1 MNFNHLT
8 GIPTWNYYA
17 CMETPPHSDPPHED
31 REEDHEEDPEEEE
44 EDEDDFF
51 PRLCDVISR
60 NEQQTWATG
69 ESYLERLEKTLRD
82 FTTSPVTPATRGSCL
97 STTGGMSPLA
107 LG

>member
-1 MNFNHLT
+1 MNLNNLT
-8 GIPTWNYYA
+8 GAVPTWNYYA

-31 REEDHEEDPEEEE
+31 CEEDPEEEE

-82 FTTSPVTPATRGSCL
+82 FTASPRLPGTGT

>member
-1 MNFNHLT
+1 MNFNSLT
-8 GIPTWNYYA
+8 AIPTWNYYA
-17 CMETPPHSDPPHED
+17 CMETPPHSYPEEEYSPH
-31 REEDHEEDPEEEE
+31 EDPEEEE

-69 ESYLERLEKTLRD
+69 ESYLERLEKTLND
-82 FTTSPVTPATRGSCL
+82 FTTSPRLPGTGT